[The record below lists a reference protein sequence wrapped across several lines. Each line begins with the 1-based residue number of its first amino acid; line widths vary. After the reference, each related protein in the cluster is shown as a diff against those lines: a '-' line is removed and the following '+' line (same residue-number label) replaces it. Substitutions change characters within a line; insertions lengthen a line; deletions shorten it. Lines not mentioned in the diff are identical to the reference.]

1 MIFLKIFTVVLI
13 VNIALCDVDSV
24 EKSCI
29 LSASHN
35 DISNVM
41 SLIDLQNERIKAL
54 ESLVDQLASKNF
66 CFIFLYKKN
75 SFYRIPRLR

>member
-1 MIFLKIFTVVLI
+1 MNFLSIFTVGLL
-13 VNIALCDVDSV
+13 VNVAVCDVDSV

-41 SLIDLQNERIKAL
+41 NLVDLQDEQSKLLKA
-54 ESLVDQLASKNF
+54 
-66 CFIFLYKKN
+66 
-75 SFYRIPRLR
+75 

>member
-1 MIFLKIFTVVLI
+1 MIFLKIFTFGLLI
-13 VNIALCDVDSV
+13 HISLCDVDSV

-41 SLIDLQNERIKAL
+41 SLVDLQGERIKAL
-54 ESLVDQLASKNF
+54 ESLVDQLASKKYF
-66 CFIFLYKKN
+66 FKFFKQK
-75 SFYRIPRLR
+75 

>member
-1 MIFLKIFTVVLI
+1 MNFLSIFTVGLL
-13 VNIALCDVDSV
+13 VNVAVCDVDSV

-41 SLIDLQNERIKAL
+41 NLVDLQDERIKAL
-54 ESLVDQLASKNF
+54 ESLVDQLSSKHICVNNKY
-66 CFIFLYKKN
+66 FLPY
-75 SFYRIPRLR
+75 S